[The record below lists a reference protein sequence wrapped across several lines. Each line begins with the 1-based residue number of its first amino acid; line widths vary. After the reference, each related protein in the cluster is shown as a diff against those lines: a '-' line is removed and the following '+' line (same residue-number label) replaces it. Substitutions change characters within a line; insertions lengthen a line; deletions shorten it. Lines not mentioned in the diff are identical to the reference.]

1 MKASFRFIVVFMSLS
16 FLSFSQ
22 EKLMSTQR
30 HLEELKK
37 KGLQISTGDFNED
50 VDAVLKKAIDKYWN
64 YCPVKFVSNTKLN
77 KDQLTLLIGNYK
89 IKSWTDYFYTK
100 MTFVNSGWM
109 FFEAHFDN
117 LTAKGVNYG
126 ADKGFEQME
135 FKINIFVLNLAAQ
148 FKFHDSVYTKGKKKG
163 LDQWGG
169 YRNKLKESK
178 ILIPTDLFN
187 HGVTKE
193 SFKDLKSAEFAT
205 AEEINKRL
213 ADNNTKGYSV
223 LVAYTSPMGRYF
235 NVIDL
240 TSGDYLL
247 FLNLGGRFQDG
258 MTGDPKV
265 IDDKA
270 VKSGIETIN
279 ESK

>member
-117 LTAKGVNYG
+117 LTAKVLIMVQI
-126 ADKGFEQME
+126 K
-135 FKINIFVLNLAAQ
+135 VLNKWSLRSI
-148 FKFHDSVYTKGKKKG
+148 F
-163 LDQWGG
+163 
-169 YRNKLKESK
+169 
-178 ILIPTDLFN
+178 LF
-187 HGVTKE
+187 
-193 SFKDLKSAEFAT
+193 
-205 AEEINKRL
+205 
-213 ADNNTKGYSV
+213 
-223 LVAYTSPMGRYF
+223 
-235 NVIDL
+235 
-240 TSGDYLL
+240 
-247 FLNLGGRFQDG
+247 
-258 MTGDPKV
+258 
-265 IDDKA
+265 
-270 VKSGIETIN
+270 
-279 ESK
+279 